1 MMRRESWVRANASSM
16 TMTMMM
22 SRAVVSNAVVRR
34 GEGRRSSRTMTTRAR
49 RGVVVMARGGGDAA
63 SMLADGRAMYE
74 RGERMNG
81 FKTFERA
88 LDGGDGTM
96 TAETRRELCYC
107 AMCCSAAFGDVE
119 TAKMYLRE
127 MQAYGLDFEMAIADP
142 RLMKM
147 ESSALMKNQLKKFA
161 AGEGKSFGT
170 VQRERYER
178 DQAAKGPGPAPTSV
192 KGLRDLDISSD
203 TDESVEAIV
212 GRVAALIAL
221 SVVGFAALFA
231 AGMQVMEPGSLP
243 FEEVY

>member
-1 MMRRESWVRANASSM
+1 M
-16 TMTMMM
+16 
-22 SRAVVSNAVVRR
+22 
-34 GEGRRSSRTMTTRAR
+34 
-49 RGVVVMARGGGDAA
+49 MARGGGDAA

>member
-1 MMRRESWVRANASSM
+1 MLYLSCS
-16 TMTMMM
+16 
-22 SRAVVSNAVVRR
+22 
-34 GEGRRSSRTMTTRAR
+34 
-49 RGVVVMARGGGDAA
+49 GVCDHEPSAARGNGGARDAE
-63 SMLADGRAMYE
+63 SMLVEGRAMYE

-88 LDGGDGTM
+88 LDGGGDGTM
-96 TAETRRELCYC
+96 TAATRRELCYC

-119 TAKMYLRE
+119 AAKMYLRE
-127 MQAYGLDFEMAIADP
+127 MQAFGLDFEMAIADP

-161 AGEGKSFGT
+161 AGEGRSFGT

-221 SVVGFAALFA
+221 AVVGFAALFA